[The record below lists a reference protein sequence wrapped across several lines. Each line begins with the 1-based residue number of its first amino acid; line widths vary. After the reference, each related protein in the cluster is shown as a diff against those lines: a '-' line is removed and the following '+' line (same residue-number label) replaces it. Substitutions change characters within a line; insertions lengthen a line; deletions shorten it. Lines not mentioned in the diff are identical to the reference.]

1 MEKDAEED
9 EADERENEIEELQLK
24 IKILKEKGEKI
35 RDAIIEQTKLLLS
48 EESLLSQLRTQ
59 IMLRQLKQRQRQKKP
74 KKKIRLPSRGLTK
87 KQEEFLQDVRG
98 LERLLEDLQ
107 RTDSVVV
114 QELQQGKQINIRVRM
129 PGQETRSGKDSILDH
144 PTISGLDN
152 PFPAELEEYEDLP
165 VIVVEE
171 EYSDYSDQGDGEV
184 VIRDYEV
191 EVEPPVPAV
200 AAPPPPPPPA
210 AHVHGHVLQP
220 HHAPHHPPHPA
231 PQYRHHHHHRQYYQ
245 TPQYYTEYQ
254 PVPHPPPPP
263 PPPPPTKY
271 YEEYSPA
278 PHPPPEYYP
287 EYSSLPVP
295 PPHDYSHPP
304 VPPPHEYYH
313 PHPRPLLHQPGPPPP
328 PPPEPHITLTG
339 ELLRGFQH
347 LGGGV
352 H

>member
-1 MEKDAEED
+1 MEGEKDEEED

-59 IMLRQLKQRQRQKKP
+59 IMLRQLKQRQRGKKP

-144 PTISGLDN
+144 PTISGLDD

-171 EYSDYSDQGDGEV
+171 EYSDYSDQGGGEV

-191 EVEPPVPAV
+191 ELEPPVPAV

-210 AHVHGHVLQP
+210 APVHGHVLQP
-220 HHAPHHPPHPA
+220 HHAPHHH

>member
-1 MEKDAEED
+1 MEGDKDEEED

-114 QELQQGKQINIRVRM
+114 RELQQGKQINIRVRM

-220 HHAPHHPPHPA
+220 HHAPHHAPH
-231 PQYRHHHHHRQYYQ
+231 RHHHHHRQYHQ

-254 PVPHPPPPP
+254 LV
-263 PPPPPTKY
+263 
-271 YEEYSPA
+271 
-278 PHPPPEYYP
+278 
-287 EYSSLPVP
+287 
-295 PPHDYSHPP
+295 
-304 VPPPHEYYH
+304 
-313 PHPRPLLHQPGPPPP
+313 PP
-328 PPPEPHITLTG
+328 PPPEYPAPPSWK
-339 ELLRGFQH
+339 
-347 LGGGV
+347 
-352 H
+352 

>member
-1 MEKDAEED
+1 MEEDQEED

-74 KKKIRLPSRGLTK
+74 KKKIRIPSRGLTK

-98 LERLLEDLQ
+98 LERLLQDLQ

-129 PGQETRSGKDSILDH
+129 PGEETRSGKDSILDH
-144 PTISGLDN
+144 PTISGLDD

-171 EYSDYSDQGDGEV
+171 EYSDYSGQGDGEV

-191 EVEPPVPAV
+191 ELEPPVPAV
-200 AAPPPPPPPA
+200 AAPPPPA
-210 AHVHGHVLQP
+210 RVHGHVLQP
-220 HHAPHHPPHPA
+220 HHAPHHAPP
-231 PQYRHHHHHRQYYQ
+231 YRHHHHHHQRPYHH

-254 PVPHPPPPP
+254 PVPVPQPPPPP
-263 PPPPPTKY
+263 PPPPPTEY
-271 YEEYSPA
+271 YKEYSPA

-287 EYSSLPVP
+287 
-295 PPHDYSHPP
+295 DYTHPP
-304 VPPPHEYYH
+304 VPPPVPVPQHHEYYH

-339 ELLRGFQH
+339 ELLRGFEH
-347 LGGGV
+347 MGGGF